1 MQRPGSLT
9 QSVQK
14 PGIGRCPVDGMG
26 WDDGMVVE
34 WMQPRLLDG
43 PLHNFP
49 FIHQPAIY
57 TEPYHPIISVQR
69 EKKAAPWSTMD
80 GDETLPFV
88 FSPSKRVRSL
98 DWSPVL
104 SQASGIGNIM
114 THDQR
119 CLMLDSDIIGISRPK
134 KHRFNVHLDR
144 SQIIH
149 QPTRPA
155 RPLARLLSQAH
166 LDYPSKILML
176 KMILPSFPCTVQ
188 ANSITD
194 KLSAAPWAKEP

>member
-1 MQRPGSLT
+1 
-9 QSVQK
+9 
-14 PGIGRCPVDGMG
+14 
-26 WDDGMVVE
+26 
-34 WMQPRLLDG
+34 
-43 PLHNFP
+43 
-49 FIHQPAIY
+49 
-57 TEPYHPIISVQR
+57 
-69 EKKAAPWSTMD
+69 MD

-104 SQASGIGNIM
+104 SQASGIGSIM
-114 THDQR
+114 THNNR
-119 CLMLDSDIIGISRPK
+119 CLMLDSDNIGIFGQKELASTI
-134 KHRFNVHLDR
+134 HLDR